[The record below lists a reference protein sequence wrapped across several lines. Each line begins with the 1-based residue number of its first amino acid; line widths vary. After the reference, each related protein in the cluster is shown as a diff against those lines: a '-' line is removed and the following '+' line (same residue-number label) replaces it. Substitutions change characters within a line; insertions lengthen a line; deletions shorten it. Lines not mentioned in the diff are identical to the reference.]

1 MNNVLCKSLKIKN
14 KLKIKPYGCEIVDNI
29 RIIIRT
35 KINKDSDKKAVVI
48 GINPSVACDGKSDT
62 TLTKISRY
70 LYQYNIG
77 EIAMINLFET
87 ISTDQDGIDQNQ
99 LCSLEKHE
107 KLLSD
112 ADLIVVAWGTED
124 KYSSAKDNA
133 VQYLMQWKDKVY
145 CIQDKKGNKP
155 RHPSRIAYTDELVRF
170 YAYDNK
176 KYPVITLCGSTR
188 FKDEFIEAQK
198 RLTLLT
204 KTKEMLDDMHKHKI
218 DMADEIYVINVG
230 D

>member
-48 GINPSVACDGKSDT
+48 GINPSVACDSKSDT

-87 ISTDQDGIDQNQ
+87 ISTDQDGIDQKQ

-107 KLLSD
+107 K
-112 ADLIVVAWGTED
+112 
-124 KYSSAKDNA
+124 
-133 VQYLMQWKDKVY
+133 
-145 CIQDKKGNKP
+145 
-155 RHPSRIAYTDELVRF
+155 
-170 YAYDNK
+170 
-176 KYPVITLCGSTR
+176 
-188 FKDEFIEAQK
+188 
-198 RLTLLT
+198 
-204 KTKEMLDDMHKHKI
+204 
-218 DMADEIYVINVG
+218 
-230 D
+230 